1 MSSQKYSYADR
12 FDLKIL
18 NNILLI
24 LKKIGITTPSF
35 HSIKKSIPKNLN
47 QNSDEIN
54 EVLNKYEL
62 FLEKG
67 DFTALGEFIH
77 KTIILN
83 SIKKG
88 KKLNVNTNNEY
99 DNINEPHIFVTGL
112 PRSGTTYLHN
122 FLINNLEY
130 QGLKFW
136 EIISPNSLNIPHMF
150 NKSIKKIEAFIA
162 WLLFLYFI
170 PRVQKMHKVKISS
183 YEECWHFLRNYFW
196 CYNYFIQTGFKPFG
210 DLMLNLDISM
220 FYKRYRSYLQSK
232 MLNNPRPF
240 ILKNPEHMLYL
251 DNIKDIFPNSI
262 SICIHRDPLKTIPS
276 YCGMISQVRY
286 LYFGKINKTEIG
298 EFVMDLYLNM
308 INKMNQTKDN
318 KNVIHIPFNQLINEP
333 LEILTYLNNNFNLK
347 INKIQENKDIKKH
360 SKLYKN
366 ELKFSLEDF
375 NLNENDIKN
384 KFSSYYKMYKIN

>member
-1 MSSQKYSYADR
+1 MSSKEHYYADR

-24 LKKIGITTPSF
+24 LKKIGINPPSF
-35 HSIKKSIPKNLN
+35 DSIQKSIPKNLN
-47 QNSDEIN
+47 LNSNEIN
-54 EVLNKYEL
+54 HVLKEYKH
-62 FLEKG
+62 FLETG
-67 DFTALGEFIH
+67 NFTALGEFVH
-77 KTIILN
+77 KAIILN

-88 KKLNVNTNNEY
+88 EKLNLINNNGS
-99 DNINEPHIFVTGL
+99 DNINKPHIFVTGL

-136 EIISPNSLNIPHMF
+136 EIISPNSLNIPYILS
-150 NKSIKKIEAFIA
+150 KSIKKIEAFIA
-162 WLLFLYFI
+162 WLLFLYFV
-170 PRVQKMHKVKISS
+170 PLVQKMHKVKISS

-220 FYKRYRSYLQSK
+220 FYKRYHTYLQTK
-232 MLNNPRPF
+232 MINNPKPF

-251 DNIKDIFPNSI
+251 DNIKDVFPSSI

-286 LYFGKINKTEIG
+286 LYFGKINRTEIG
-298 EFVMDLYLNM
+298 EFVMNLYQNM
-308 INKMNQTKDN
+308 INKMNQTKNN

-347 INKIQENKDIKKH
+347 IIKGQEKKDIKKN

-366 ELKFSLEDF
+366 KLRFTLEDF
-375 NLNENDIKN
+375 NLNKDDIKN